1 MRYLT
6 KEWFLACQ
14 AWPIAQDAQKKLD
27 DLMRSYHEAQLREA
41 LPDGLR
47 EKFSFHD
54 GVVRQFTCGQDCT
67 LRIDSPFSSYHT
79 VIFRN
84 AVCRQALPP
93 VGAVWLYEELY
104 RHKSGTGL
112 EAHILFSAPQKPAHK
127 KMLPSDLI
135 EWKILCS
142 EIVFAEAG
150 RI

>member
-14 AWPIAQDAQKKLD
+14 VYPISQDARKKLD
-27 DLMRSYHEAQLREA
+27 DIMRSFHAAQLREA
-41 LPDGLR
+41 LPDGMR

-54 GVVRQFTCGQDCT
+54 GIVRKIICDRDCT
-67 LRIDSPFSSYHT
+67 IQLDSPFSSHHT
-79 VIFRN
+79 VIFQN
-84 AVCRQALPP
+84 AICKQALPP

-104 RHKSGTGL
+104 RHKSGTGF
-112 EAHILFSAPQKPAHK
+112 ESHILFSAPQKPAHK

-142 EIVFAEAG
+142 EIVFA
-150 RI
+150 